1 MAKRSVARPIPNEPI
16 VEMDANPI
24 IADEDLPTTESDL
37 DEIIALLRQAIW
49 KYHELVEKG
58 EPELDQYG
66 NSLEIIGKAGARLGR
81 LIEIRKK
88 WSGAEDGKDK
98 FRKEVLQLIHELDQ
112 TIPVREKNDA
122 DSN

>member
-1 MAKRSVARPIPNEPI
+1 MAKKSTAQLCPHKTFA
-16 VEMDANPI
+16 EMDVNPI
-24 IADEDLPTTESDL
+24 LADEDLPTTESDL

-49 KYHELVEKG
+49 KYHELVEK
-58 EPELDQYG
+58 EECKLDQYG

-88 WSGAEDGKDK
+88 WSGAEDSKDK

-112 TIPVREKNDA
+112 SMLVREEQC
-122 DSN
+122 